1 MYHSVG
7 STTKLLTLG
16 EAESLVRAAQEAGE
30 RVVLCH
36 GCFDLVHPGHVRHL
50 KHAAQLGDR
59 LLVTITGD
67 SMVEKGAGRPL
78 IPQEL
83 RAESLAALGCVDW
96 VAVNPDPTAEALL
109 RRLRPDLYVKG
120 REYEENR
127 DPRFAAE
134 KAAVESYGGRVVFT
148 SGDVVFSSSAL
159 IAAMEQTADPVNRRF
174 RQLIE
179 QQGLEV
185 ASLDRLIDAFRGRRV
200 VVVGETIIDTY
211 VMCARPELTGEA
223 PLMTLRPVEHRHFDG
238 GAAIIARHLAA
249 MGARPTLITA
259 LPGEPGP
266 EVEALRKRL
275 ESDGVELRSIEVDCP
290 LGEQQRFLVGTSKVM
305 KLDLRQPMVIDAARR
320 RQLVAMVREAARES
334 EAVIIADFGQGLFS
348 SSTVAELCR
357 AVRPSVGL
365 LVGDVS
371 GRRSSLLSM
380 REMDLLCP
388 SELEAREALHDF
400 DDGLSAV
407 VWKLLHRTGA
417 GSAIVTLGPEGAIGF
432 QREPGFELREDDWQ
446 TRLRVEHV
454 PALTPHAIDQLG
466 CGDALLAAATLTR
479 VAGGS
484 LTLAAIL
491 GSVAAAAEA
500 QRLGNAVIGAA
511 ELRAGV
517 RRLCGAQLTL
527 AGEPQISLARIIH
540 EHRDEGDEKPFWQG
554 DQAIRAETGP
564 RVPSELESVA
574 SDAARE
580 ASRWTQ

>member
-1 MYHSVG
+1 MG
-7 STTKLLTLG
+7 STTNLLTLG

-83 RAESLAALGCVDW
+83 RAESLAALDCVDW
-96 VAVNPDPTAEALL
+96 VAVNPDPTAEGLL
-109 RRLRPDLYVKG
+109 SRLRPDLYVKG

-179 QQGLEV
+179 QQGLDV
-185 ASLDRLIDAFRGRRV
+185 PSLDRLIDSFRGRRV

-259 LPGEPGP
+259 LPAGPGP

-290 LGEQQRFLVGTSKVM
+290 LGEQQRFLVGASKVM

-334 EAVIIADFGQGLFS
+334 DAVIIADFGQ
-348 SSTVAELCR
+348 
-357 AVRPSVGL
+357 P
-365 LVGDVS
+365 
-371 GRRSSLLSM
+371 
-380 REMDLLCP
+380 
-388 SELEAREALHDF
+388 
-400 DDGLSAV
+400 
-407 VWKLLHRTGA
+407 
-417 GSAIVTLGPEGAIGF
+417 
-432 QREPGFELREDDWQ
+432 
-446 TRLRVEHV
+446 
-454 PALTPHAIDQLG
+454 
-466 CGDALLAAATLTR
+466 
-479 VAGGS
+479 
-484 LTLAAIL
+484 
-491 GSVAAAAEA
+491 
-500 QRLGNAVIGAA
+500 
-511 ELRAGV
+511 
-517 RRLCGAQLTL
+517 
-527 AGEPQISLARIIH
+527 
-540 EHRDEGDEKPFWQG
+540 
-554 DQAIRAETGP
+554 
-564 RVPSELESVA
+564 
-574 SDAARE
+574 
-580 ASRWTQ
+580 

>member
-179 QQGLEV
+179 QQGLDV

-275 ESDGVELRSIEVDCP
+275 GLDGVGLRSVDVDCP
-290 LGEQQRFLVGTSKVM
+290 LGEKQRFLVGTSKVM

-388 SELEAREALHDF
+388 SELEAREALQDF

-540 EHRDEGDEKPFWQG
+540 EHRDEGDEKPYLARRSG
-554 DQAIRAETGP
+554 DFEETGP

>member
-179 QQGLEV
+179 QQGLDV

-275 ESDGVELRSIEVDCP
+275 GLDGVGLRSVDVDCP
-290 LGEQQRFLVGTSKVM
+290 LGEKQRFLVGTSKVM

-388 SELEAREALHDF
+388 SELEAREALQDF

-466 CGDALLAAATLTR
+466 CGDALLAAAPLTR

-540 EHRDEGDEKPFWQG
+540 EHRDEGDEKPYLARRSG
-554 DQAIRAETGP
+554 DFEETGP

>member
-179 QQGLEV
+179 QQGLDV

-223 PLMTLRPVEHRHFDG
+223 PLMTLRSVEHRHFDG

-275 ESDGVELRSIEVDCP
+275 GLDGVGLRSVDVDCP
-290 LGEQQRFLVGTSKVM
+290 LGEKQRFLVGTSKVM

-388 SELEAREALHDF
+388 SELEAREALQDF

-540 EHRDEGDEKPFWQG
+540 EHRDEGDEKPYLARRSG
-554 DQAIRAETGP
+554 DFEETGP